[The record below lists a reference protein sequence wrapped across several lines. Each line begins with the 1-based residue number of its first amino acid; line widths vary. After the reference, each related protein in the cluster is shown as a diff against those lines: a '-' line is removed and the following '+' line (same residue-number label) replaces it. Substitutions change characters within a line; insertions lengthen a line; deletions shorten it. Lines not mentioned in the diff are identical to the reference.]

1 MFNVFKNKFMDK
13 NLSHEKI
20 LVTAALPYANGP
32 IHLGHLA
39 GAYLPADTYVRY
51 QRLRGRD
58 IIFVCGSD
66 EHGVPITITAD
77 NEKVSPNVI
86 IDRFHT
92 INKESFD
99 KFGMSFDIYS
109 RTSIPEH
116 HKTATEFFLEY
127 YNSGLL
133 VEKKSMQFYDNSRK
147 MFLPDR
153 YVEGTC
159 PKCGNESARSDECE
173 NCGSLYDPSELINPV
188 SKITGERP
196 ELRETSHWF
205 FPFGKF
211 QERLEKYV
219 NEMDVTY
226 GWKENVLQYCKGWF
240 TAGLQDR
247 AITRDLDWGVKLPIA
262 GVDNK
267 VLYVWFEAVLGYI
280 SATKE
285 LFKHRGE
292 EDGWRDYWQDSDTKY
307 VAFIGKDNIVF
318 HTIIFPALLM
328 AWNDRHSEKF
338 VLPQNVPANEFLN
351 FEGKKFSKSRKWGID
366 VIDFLAKF
374 EADSL
379 RYTLTMNAP
388 EYRDTDFSWK
398 DFQAKHNN
406 ELADILG
413 NFVNRTLTFI
423 HKNFE
428 GKVPPLY
435 TLDERDNELL
445 NMLEDHPSKIAELME
460 QYRFKDATLE
470 VMNLARAG
478 NKYFNDSE
486 PWKTLKSDRERCST
500 TLHLCVQTIYTLAE
514 LFMPV
519 IPNTSAKILKM
530 LNKRSVEWLNAGKL
544 NLVEGEVLG
553 TPEILF
559 KKIEDSEIEEI
570 KQKTAP
576 EPVEEEDFEKIESIS
591 IDDFFKTD
599 LRVAEIVEAERV
611 KKSEKLIKVQVS
623 FGKEK
628 RQVIA
633 GIGKA
638 YNPED
643 LIGKKVIVVANL
655 KPAKLMGLESQGMI
669 LAVETPDGGLN
680 VVEVAGTIKNSTKVK

>member
-1 MFNVFKNKFMDK
+1 M
-13 NLSHEKI
+13 
-20 LVTAALPYANGP
+20 
-32 IHLGHLA
+32 
-39 GAYLPADTYVRY
+39 
-51 QRLRGRD
+51 
-58 IIFVCGSD
+58 
-66 EHGVPITITAD
+66 
-77 NEKVSPNVI
+77 
-86 IDRFHT
+86 
-92 INKESFD
+92 
-99 KFGMSFDIYS
+99 
-109 RTSIPEH
+109 
-116 HKTATEFFLEY
+116 
-127 YNSGLL
+127 
-133 VEKKSMQFYDNSRK
+133 
-147 MFLPDR
+147 
-153 YVEGTC
+153 
-159 PKCGNESARSDECE
+159 
-173 NCGSLYDPSELINPV
+173 
-188 SKITGERP
+188 
-196 ELRETSHWF
+196 
-205 FPFGKF
+205 
-211 QERLEKYV
+211 
-219 NEMDVTY
+219 
-226 GWKENVLQYCKGWF
+226 
-240 TAGLQDR
+240 
-247 AITRDLDWGVKLPIA
+247 
-262 GVDNK
+262 
-267 VLYVWFEAVLGYI
+267 
-280 SATKE
+280 
-285 LFKHRGE
+285 
-292 EDGWRDYWQDSDTKY
+292 
-307 VAFIGKDNIVF
+307 
-318 HTIIFPALLM
+318 LM
-328 AWNDRHSEKF
+328 AWNDRHADKF

-366 VIDFLAKF
+366 VIDFLKRF
-374 EADSL
+374 DADSL

-435 TLDERDNELL
+435 SLDERDNELL
-445 NMLEDHPSKIAELME
+445 NMLEDRPSKVADLME

-470 VMNLARAG
+470 IMNLARAG

-486 PWKTLKSDRERCST
+486 PWKTLKSDKERCST
-500 TLHLCVQTIYTLAE
+500 TLHLCLQTIYSLAE

-519 IPNTSAKILKM
+519 IPTTSAKILQM

-544 NLVEGEVLG
+544 NLVEGEMLG
-553 TPEILF
+553 TPGILF

-570 KQKTAP
+570 KQQTAP
-576 EPVEEEDFEKIESIS
+576 EPVEEEDFEKIDSIS

-599 LRVAEIVEAERV
+599 LRVAEIIEAERV

-623 FGKEK
+623 FGKER

-680 VVEVAGTIKNSTKVK
+680 VVEVESSIKNATKVK